1 LYLVEGAFAEEE
13 LPDLRERHTDI
24 APDRKRAPPSLLD
37 PARARDAE
45 EMPDAVLDVVR
56 VDRLVA
62 LELLSAVLVA
72 ARPVER
78 DPPSPVV
85 RRELGTVGEVSIE
98 GGDRLFGASALEEGV
113 AVAVVR
119 VRVLRV
125 ELDDSRPVG
134 GCLLVTAEARADL
147 RAQAMSS
154 DALR

>member
-1 LYLVEGAFAEEE
+1 LSSVSVSSLSSALRVLHSF
-13 LPDLRERHTDI
+13 PTRRSSDL
-24 APDRKRAPPSLLD
+24 
-37 PARARDAE
+37 
-45 EMPDAVLDVVR
+45 
-56 VDRLVA
+56 
-62 LELLSAVLVA
+62 
-72 ARPVER
+72 
-78 DPPSPVV
+78 
-85 RRELGTVGEVSIE
+85 RELGTVGEVSIE